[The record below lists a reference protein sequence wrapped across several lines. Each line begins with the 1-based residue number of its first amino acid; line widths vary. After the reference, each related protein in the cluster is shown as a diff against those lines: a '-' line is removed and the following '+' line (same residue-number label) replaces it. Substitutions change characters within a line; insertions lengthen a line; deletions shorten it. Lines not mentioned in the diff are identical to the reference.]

1 VRVNQQSSDFRSGV
15 VPIVG
20 RPNVGKST
28 LINGLVGEKIAIVSP
43 KPQTTWNRILGVK
56 TLPSAQILFFDTP
69 GIHDAAS
76 KFNKALR
83 ATAQGALRD
92 ADVILHMVE
101 VLDPYPEEE
110 ELVWGLLKGVTTP
123 VILVLNKIDLGEGD
137 TLSKLSLAFP
147 YAKVM
152 RISALMGVGV
162 DLLVDEIAALLPL
175 GPLYYPEDAIT
186 DQTERFMTR
195 EIIREKIF
203 HMTHQEIPY
212 SSAVVVEEFKERD
225 DGVIF
230 IRVSI
235 NVAKESQ
242 KAILIGKGGSKLK
255 EIGSKARVELEQ
267 FLRARI
273 YLDLWVRVQK
283 DWTRKDHAL
292 RDFEFL

>member
-1 VRVNQQSSDFRSGV
+1 VNKQSSDFRSGV

-28 LINGLVGEKIAIVSP
+28 LINRLVGEKIAIVSP

-76 KFNKALR
+76 TFNRALL
-83 ATAQGALRD
+83 AAAQGALHD

-101 VLDPYPEEE
+101 AADPSPEGE
-110 ELVWGLLKGVTTP
+110 ELVRGVLQGGRTP
-123 VILVLNKIDLGEGD
+123 IILVINKIDVFSDHVVAEQPLP
-137 TLSKLSLAFP
+137 SP

-152 RISALMGVGV
+152 RISALTGVGV
-162 DLLVDEIAALLPL
+162 DLLINEIVALLPL
-175 GPLYYPEDAIT
+175 GPPFYPEDAMT
-186 DQTERFMTR
+186 DQTERFMVR

-203 HMTHQEIPY
+203 HLTHQEIPY
-212 SSAVVVEEFKERD
+212 SSAVMVEEFKERG

-230 IRVSI
+230 IRVSLT
-235 NVAKESQ
+235 VAKESQ
-242 KAILIGKGGSKLK
+242 KGILIGKGGGKLK
-255 EIGSKARVELEQ
+255 EIGKEARADIEGLLGARV
-267 FLRARI
+267 

-283 DWTRKDHAL
+283 DWTKKEHAL
-292 RDFEFL
+292 REFGLT